1 MKSFKKY
8 ISAFVFCFLFTAF
21 CLSTSASAQ
30 KNYHNIDETGAEQ
43 TSDETTSKK
52 AKSYTVTSIQ
62 KCYSL
67 LSREDVL
74 DIQQNY
80 IKPYKECQRRVALE
94 LKKKQKEKIK
104 TDAKKKSSLKAQHGF
119 YRVQKKRTPTPETPD
134 NKPSP

>member
-8 ISAFVFCFLFTAF
+8 LSVFIFYFLFTAF
-21 CLSTSASAQ
+21 CLSAPASAQ
-30 KNYHNIDETGAEQ
+30 KNYHNIDKTETEK
-43 TSDETTSKK
+43 TPPKK

-62 KCYSL
+62 KCYDL

-80 IKPYKECQRRVALE
+80 VKPYKECQRRAALE

-104 TDAKKKSSLKAQHGF
+104 ADAKKKSSLKAQHGF
-119 YRVQKKRTPTPETPD
+119 YRVQKKRTPPPEEPETTD

>member
-1 MKSFKKY
+1 MKNSKKY
-8 ISAFVFCFLFTAF
+8 ISAFVFCLLFTAF
-21 CLSTSASAQ
+21 CLSAPASAQ
-30 KNYHNIDETGAEQ
+30 KNYHNIDKTGAEE
-43 TSDETTSKK
+43 TSPKR

>member
-8 ISAFVFCFLFTAF
+8 ISAFIFYFLFTAF
-21 CLSTSASAQ
+21 CLSATASAQ
-30 KNYHNIDETGAEQ
+30 KNYHNIDETGAEE
-43 TSDETTSKK
+43 TSPEK

-62 KCYSL
+62 RCYDL

-80 IKPYKECQRRVALE
+80 IKPYKECQLRAAIA

-104 TDAKKKSSLKAQHGF
+104 ADAKNNDSPKAQHGF
-119 YRVQKKRTPTPETPD
+119 YRVQKKRAPPPEEPETTD